1 MASLIPDP
9 APHVHVQGSGLAR
22 LSSNRKCF
30 LLAIS
35 DLRFREMRAASKPTP
50 NHYMVNLCKLPMNR
64 WMVQC

>member
-9 APHVHVQGSGLAR
+9 APPVHVQGSGLAR

-35 DLRFREMRAASKPTP
+35 DLRLREMRAASNNSSDKSQT
-50 NHYMVNLCKLPMNR
+50 YT
-64 WMVQC
+64 